1 MLDGMSFMDALVP
14 DVVAIVKRNVALSG
28 EGYCVQDTSFAGGH
42 YTGQRATSGTVLRH
56 GYGRMDF
63 DNGDWYQGEWW
74 MDDMQGM
81 GCFYHK
87 KRNFGFQGTFDDNC
101 SVYGAYY
108 FGSPDKCEY
117 EVESK
122 AVVHVLRERSWQAV
136 HVTQDNFWESMYKS

>member
-1 MLDGMSFMDALVP
+1 
-14 DVVAIVKRNVALSG
+14 
-28 EGYCVQDTSFAGGH
+28 
-42 YTGQRATSGTVLRH
+42 
-56 GYGRMDF
+56 MDF

-87 KRNFGFQGTFDDNC
+87 KRNFGFQGTFDASC

-122 AVVHVLRERSWQAV
+122 AVVHVLRERSWEAV
-136 HVTQDNFWESMYKS
+136 HVTQDSFWESLYKV